1 MKSTLLSILIAGLL
15 FPATVFSQ
23 KKDQEPPPFS
33 YDKTEFGKVKRESN
47 DKITSEN
54 QSVKDQYPIDLPAHY
69 CFSLEDKRPLPAFE
83 KGARYFSPAYSFICF
98 IPTFDSS
105 EPNFDKAYP
114 NFANAITR
122 LRKLLATKPEKFAQY
137 DDLVDVPYNHS
148 GWSIVAKSQYLD
160 YENVSGV
167 SFVTQYS
174 QEMLP
179 NPVNNEELTFNFQGL
194 TKSGDYYVA
203 ARFAITHSSLPKGI
217 DFTDEKIRDGAKD
230 FTEIDAINKFA
241 EAYLEKEQMK
251 VEELPENS
259 FKPSL
264 VSLKQ
269 LISSISI
276 K

>member
-1 MKSTLLSILIAGLL
+1 MKSIIFSILITGLL
-15 FPATVFSQ
+15 FPVTTLSQ
-23 KKDQEPPPFS
+23 NKDKEPPPFS
-33 YDKTEFGKVKRESN
+33 FNKSDFGKIKRESN

-54 QSVKDQYPIDLPAHY
+54 QAVKDQYPIDLPAHY
-69 CFSLEDKRPLPAFE
+69 CFSFEDKRPLPAFE

-98 IPTFDSS
+98 IPTFDPS
-105 EPNFDKAYP
+105 ESTFDKAYP
-114 NFANAITR
+114 NFANAIRR
-122 LRKLLATKPEKFAQY
+122 LGLLLLARPSKFVQY

-148 GWSIVAKSQYLD
+148 GWSFVAKRQYLD

-174 QEMLP
+174 QEALP

-194 TKSGDYYVA
+194 TKSGEYYVA
-203 ARFAITHSSLPKGI
+203 ARFAVSHPSLPKGI
-217 DFTDEKIRDGAKD
+217 DFTDKNIREGA
-230 FTEIDAINKFA
+230 TSLQEADAINKFA

-251 VEELPENS
+251 VEALPEDS

-264 VSLKQ
+264 ISLKQ